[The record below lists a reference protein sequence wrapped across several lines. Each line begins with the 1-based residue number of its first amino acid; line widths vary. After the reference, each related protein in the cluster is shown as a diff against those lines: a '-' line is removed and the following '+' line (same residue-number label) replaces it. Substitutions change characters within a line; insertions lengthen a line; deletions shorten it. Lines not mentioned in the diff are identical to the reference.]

1 MSASRSR
8 ASSSFAL
15 DIIRTATAT
24 AHRTLEE
31 KLEIARADADDA
43 AYTRYLGAVI
53 GWLEPL
59 ESPLWSG
66 PWPDAM
72 TPALRAGKTAWIETD
87 LRARG
92 MNDDDIAALPRET
105 ELPALDSLSH
115 RLGVA
120 YVVEGAQL
128 GGQTL
133 LRSLG
138 ARLAQPTRWLEG
150 YGAET
155 GARWRTFLG
164 ALDTHLTTRADAES
178 AAENAR
184 ATFAW
189 IDDWFTMRGVTRR

>member
-1 MSASRSR
+1 
-8 ASSSFAL
+8 
-15 DIIRTATAT
+15 
-24 AHRTLEE
+24 LEE
-31 KLEIARADADDA
+31 RLEIAQPAADDA
-43 AYTRYLGAVI
+43 AYTRYLAALI

-59 ESPLWSG
+59 EFPLWSG
-66 PWPDAM
+66 SWPHAM
-72 TPALRAGKTAWIETD
+72 TPALRTGKTAWVAAD
-87 LRARG
+87 LEARG
-92 MNDDDIAALPRET
+92 MTEPEIAALPRQT
-105 ELPALDSLSH
+105 KLPELGTLAH
-115 RLGVA
+115 RFGVA

-138 ARLAQPTRWLEG
+138 PRLAKPTRWLEG

-164 ALDTHLTTRADAES
+164 ALEASLASRDAAEL

-189 IDDWFTMRGVTRR
+189 IDDWFTSRGVTRR